1 MEDVKCSHKGLRFRN
16 EYHGHPERLT
26 AFFKQNFNRPIPP
39 KKSDRP
45 APAPVP
51 EQPRVV
57 KKEEPRDFTV
67 KDEAPSMDIKPTPQ
81 QLGVSSFQNQVRL
94 LSFGSLSRARFS
106 LNGWVVTQPP
116 PPPPQQQQSGH
127 SAAYEATLQADA
139 ARFAKQTQES
149 DAARFT
155 KMKQQPPA
163 AESRPGSWVTVRTL
177 RLIPPWL
184 ETIGQ
189 CHRWHSRRELA
200 P

>member
-94 LSFGSLSRARFS
+94 PSCGSLLRARFS
-106 LNGWVVTQPP
+106 LNG
-116 PPPPQQQQSGH
+116 
-127 SAAYEATLQADA
+127 
-139 ARFAKQTQES
+139 
-149 DAARFT
+149 
-155 KMKQQPPA
+155 
-163 AESRPGSWVTVRTL
+163 GS
-177 RLIPPWL
+177 
-184 ETIGQ
+184 
-189 CHRWHSRRELA
+189 
-200 P
+200 